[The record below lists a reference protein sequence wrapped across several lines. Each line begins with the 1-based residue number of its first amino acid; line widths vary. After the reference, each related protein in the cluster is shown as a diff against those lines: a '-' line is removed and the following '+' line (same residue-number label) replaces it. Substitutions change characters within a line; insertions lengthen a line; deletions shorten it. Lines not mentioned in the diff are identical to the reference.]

1 MTAPP
6 KDGPPKPRR
15 KPVNRAL
22 GADPLDRIAF
32 PDPSQASELT
42 TEKPT
47 RNTPMTKT
55 APPAENDRTS
65 WQTHSMTDAMNFLS
79 GPVMIADADCTIQF
93 VNESA
98 YKMFEAIEADIQ
110 RDLPHFRARDVLGK
124 SIDVFH
130 KNPAYQRRIMDG
142 MVAPHDGRFSV
153 GGKHLGFRAT
163 PVLDTSGKMSCV
175 YVEWQDR
182 TADVEEQQ
190 RFADL
195 VKAIGEMSE
204 AHENGMISHFIALD
218 NFSGELRSVAE
229 GANKMVGGH
238 IATKKKILACM
249 TELAN
254 GNLDAPIEQFSGER
268 YFINDAVEAIRTA
281 MKNVRAEVDKLT
293 ERTRAMSEAHADGII
308 SHYIDT
314 SDMTPE
320 FAFVARGTN
329 SMVQGHI
336 ETKKKILACVGEF
349 AKGNFDAPIEKF
361 SGERFFIND
370 TIEEIR
376 TAFKKVTG
384 EIERFCVALD
394 DGNLAIKID
403 RDGFTGDYRKIVDTM
418 EDSLV
423 SLNKTITTAS
433 QQVAQVAITVEQMSQ
448 SSQSLATN
456 SQIASSSVDEVSSSA
471 EQTNVQ
477 VKANATSADNA
488 AKLVGST
495 VVVANDGNQKI
506 TEMVEAMEGIRVSS
520 QDIAKI
526 IKVIDEIAF
535 QTNLLALN
543 AAVEAAR
550 AGQHGRGF
558 AVVAQEVR
566 NLAGRSAKAARET
579 SELIEDASTR
589 VQSGVRI
596 AGEARE
602 SFTRIANDIEEVQTI
617 VRDIAVASDE
627 QARGVTQINTAIG
640 DVAKAAL
647 ATSQQADELAASAAE
662 MQSATEVMR
671 RDFDRFNLR
680 EIIAQR
686 TEPFGLADMSP
697 EMMAQLR
704 AMFAAE
710 MTNRAAAPVAP
721 SRVPNGKAHASGID
735 QDERGYANF

>member
-1 MTAPP
+1 MTDPTTGAPE
-6 KDGPPKPRR
+6 KPRR
-15 KPVNRAL
+15 KPAPKAL
-22 GADPLDRIAF
+22 GADPLDRI
-32 PDPSQASELT
+32 T
-42 TEKPT
+42 TPALSRIPAQNAEQPT
-47 RNTPMTKT
+47 RNQAMTKT
-55 APPAENDRTS
+55 ALPTENENTS
-65 WQTHSMTDAMNFLS
+65 WETISMTDAMNVLS
-79 GPVMIADADCTIQF
+79 GPVMIADANCIIQF
-93 VNESA
+93 VNEAA
-98 YKMFEAIEADIQ
+98 YKMFEAIEADIR
-110 RDLPHFRARDVLGK
+110 RDLPHFRAREVLGK
-124 SIDVFH
+124 PIDVFH

-142 MVAPHDGRFSV
+142 MVDPHDGKFSV

-163 PVLDTSGKMSCV
+163 PVLNSSGKMSCV
-175 YVEWQDR
+175 FVEWKDR
-182 TADVEEQQ
+182 TADIEEQQ
-190 RFADL
+190 RFAHL

-204 AHENGMISHFIALD
+204 AHDNGMISHFIPLD
-218 NFSGELRSVAE
+218 DMTGELRSVAE
-229 GANKMVGGH
+229 GANRMVAGH
-238 IATKKKILACM
+238 IATKKKILACVG
-249 TELAN
+249 ELAD

-281 MKNVRAEVDKLT
+281 MKSVRSEVEKLT
-293 ERTRAMSEAHADGII
+293 DRTRAMSEAHANGII

-376 TAFKKVTG
+376 TAFKKVTS

-394 DGNLAIKID
+394 EGNLAIKID

-477 VKANATSADNA
+477 VKANASSADNA

-495 VVVANDGNQKI
+495 VVVATEGNQKI
-506 TEMVEAMEGIRVSS
+506 TDMVAAMDGIRVSS

-602 SFTRIANDIEEVQTI
+602 SFTRIATDIQEVQTL
-617 VRDIAVASDE
+617 VRDIAVASEE
-627 QARGVTQINTAIG
+627 QARGVTQINSAIG

-647 ATSQQADELAASAAE
+647 ATSQQADELAASATE

-671 RDFDRFNLR
+671 RDFDRFKLR
-680 EIIAQR
+680 QIATPR
-686 TEPFGLADMSP
+686 AETFGLADMSP

-704 AMFAAE
+704 AIFAAE
-710 MTNRAAAPVAP
+710 IGGRQPGATTPAKHANGAARP
-721 SRVPNGKAHASGID
+721 SSVDR
-735 QDERGYANF
+735 DERGFANF

>member
-1 MTAPP
+1 MTDPET
-6 KDGPPKPRR
+6 GPPARKARR
-15 KPVNRAL
+15 KPGHRGL
-22 GADPLDRIAF
+22 GADPLASVVMPPAPETPV
-32 PDPSQASELT
+32 PDQTINPD
-42 TEKPT
+42 T
-47 RNTPMTKT
+47 RNATMTKT
-55 APPAENDRTS
+55 AHTPDDEIHTWDQIGTL
-65 WQTHSMTDAMNFLS
+65 DALNMLS
-79 GPVMIADADCTIQF
+79 GPVMIADADCVIRF

-98 YKMFEAIEADIQ
+98 YRMFEAIEADIQ
-110 RDLPHFRARDVLGK
+110 RDLPHFRAREVLGK

-163 PVLDTSGKMSCV
+163 PVLNKSGKMTCV
-175 YVEWQDR
+175 FVEWQDR
-182 TADVEEQQ
+182 NSAVAEQKQ
-190 RFADL
+190 KKQIDSLIREISDMA
-195 VKAIGEMSE
+195 A
-204 AHENGMISHFIALD
+204 AHNDGMINHFIPLD
-218 NFSGELRSVAE
+218 GFSEEMRAVAE
-229 GANKMVGGH
+229 SANQMVAGH
-238 IATKKKILACM
+238 IATKKK
-249 TELAN
+249 
-254 GNLDAPIEQFSGER
+254 
-268 YFINDAVEAIRTA
+268 V
-281 MKNVRAEVDKLT
+281 
-293 ERTRAMSEAHADGII
+293 
-308 SHYIDT
+308 
-314 SDMTPE
+314 
-320 FAFVARGTN
+320 
-329 SMVQGHI
+329 
-336 ETKKKILACVGEF
+336 LACVSEF
-349 AKGNFDAPIEKF
+349 AKGNFDAPLEQF
-361 SGERFFIND
+361 SGERRFIND
-370 TIEEIR
+370 TVEDIR
-376 TAFKKVTG
+376 AAFKNVTAQ
-384 EIERFCVALD
+384 IERFCVA
-394 DGNLAIKID
+394 ID
-403 RDGFTGDYRKIVDTM
+403 SGELSIEVNRDGFTGDYRKIVDTM
-418 EDSLV
+418 ETALV

-471 EQTNVQ
+471 EQTNIQ

-602 SFTRIANDIEEVQTI
+602 SFTRIATDIEEVQTI

-627 QARGVTQINTAIG
+627 QARGVTQINAAIG

-671 RDFDRFNLR
+671 RDFDRFKLR
-680 EIIAQR
+680 QITTPKAAG
-686 TEPFGLADMSP
+686 FSVADMSP
-697 EMMAQLR
+697 ELKEQLR
-704 AMFAAE
+704 SMFAAE
-710 MTNRAAAPVAP
+710 MGARQPGTAMAPRPV
-721 SRVPNGKAHASGID
+721 NGSAHASSVD
-735 QDERGYANF
+735 RDERGFANF